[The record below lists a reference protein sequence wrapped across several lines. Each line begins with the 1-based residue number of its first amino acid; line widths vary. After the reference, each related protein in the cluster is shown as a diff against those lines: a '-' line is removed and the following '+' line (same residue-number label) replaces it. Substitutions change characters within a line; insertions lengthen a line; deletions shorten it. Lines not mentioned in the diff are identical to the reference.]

1 MENIKKDS
9 KDILNTLQSELKNL
23 HDCVDGIGREL
34 PSGRLQPVNLNHFIA
49 IINRIIAFVS
59 DYCFIAENKK
69 QAVQIQNNLIGIRDE
84 DINCLDISKMDIYDS
99 QDKMMSLYKDIE
111 QTLVPLF
118 S

>member
-69 QAVQIQNNLIGIRDE
+69 QAVQNELLVFSFLYFMVFNYF
-84 DINCLDISKMDIYDS
+84 LDD
-99 QDKMMSLYKDIE
+99 
-111 QTLVPLF
+111 
-118 S
+118 